1 MKRESFGSKYEF
13 NQEWNAI
20 MNLIKFGEGVK
31 DVHERQQKL
40 FTDIFI
46 TSKIQLINTCLTSLS
61 FFSSV
66 PTTANDTTLH
76 LFQLFFPFNRESQ
89 IKIAQL

>member
-1 MKRESFGSKYEF
+1 
-13 NQEWNAI
+13 

-46 TSKIQLINTCLTSLS
+46 MSKIQLINTCLTSLS
-61 FFSSV
+61 FFSISS
-66 PTTANDTTLH
+66 TN
-76 LFQLFFPFNRESQ
+76 SQ
-89 IKIAQL
+89 QHT